1 MKQWCIIVLLLL
13 AGLPAKAEHILGGAI
28 SYRFVGAR
36 GEEETYEV
44 TVKLYAYCGTPN
56 KIFYMIGRRAKI
68 KIYKGMQS
76 SLDMAFLPYDSS
88 RSELNITP
96 ICPDEADHTTCS
108 GPLEVYPGVRQITY
122 SGNVTI
128 KGKNDNWHIAFTSG
142 ITQSPDP
149 LTYAGVAGAFIQ
161 NIDAMPSPLAPDP
174 EKLFPLYLDA
184 TLNNTM
190 GPNNSVDYDDGY
202 APFFCEN
209 KPALYSPGARDPDN
223 DQLEFKLISGKMFS
237 SPTIQSPQEAYNL
250 RYISPYTPDT
260 PLAAAPGSF
269 KLNSRNGEIR
279 FLPNQVSN
287 NLVVYQ
293 VNEYRKGVKMGSTQ
307 KAVTFV
313 TIDNCNNDAPQGII
327 GDVEELD
334 TSRDDSG
341 ALVFSQ
347 CEGWDKELKIDI
359 KGSDSNLDNITI
371 THGVLPEEASLTVEG
386 EGTPTPKAHF
396 RWAAAQARP
405 GRYLINL
412 TYSDDGCPLMA
423 TQTTAYTIDIRPR
436 PEVQLPADT
445 TLCTGMPLR
454 IETPLQ
460 ADATY
465 RWSEGDTTNYMVVT
479 RPGDYELRATNHCG
493 TAADKIHIGYIDCK
507 YCLFV
512 PNAFT
517 PNGDG
522 RNDRFVV
529 KAGCPFRTINL
540 QVFNRYGQRLFT
552 SLSLDKTWDGTFN
565 GQPVEQGDY
574 FYVIDAA
581 YLNPGDGP
589 ARTRG
594 TVTVLR

>member
-1 MKQWCIIVLLLL
+1 MKIIFLLLL
-13 AGLPAKAEHILGGAI
+13 IAAGLPAKASHIFGVAI
-28 SYRFVGAR
+28 SYHFVEAR
-36 GEEETYEV
+36 GEEETYQV
-44 TVKLYAYCGTPN
+44 TLRLYAYCGAPN
-56 KIFYMIGRRAKI
+56 RSGDIINQRAKI
-68 KIYKGMQS
+68 KIYKGSQS
-76 SLDMAFLPYDSS
+76 SLNMVFLDYDAGHS
-88 RSELNITP
+88 RINISP
-96 ICPDEADHTTCS
+96 VCPDEMDQNTCADPM
-108 GPLEVYPGVRQITY
+108 GVYPGVLQFAY

-128 KGKNDNWHIAFTSG
+128 KGKDPSWHFAFNSD
-142 ITQSPDP
+142 ITQTPDP
-149 LTYAGVAGAFIQ
+149 LTRAGLAAGVIK
-161 NIDAMPSPLAPDP
+161 NLDAVLPPFP
-174 EKLFPLYLDA
+174 EDQEKPFPLYLDA

-202 APFFCEN
+202 APFFCIN

-223 DQLEFKLISGKMFS
+223 DRLEFKLIPCRKLG
-237 SPTIQSPQEAYNL
+237 SPAIQSPREAYDM
-250 RYISPYTPDT
+250 RYISPFTPEQ

-269 KLNSRNGEIR
+269 KLNGGTGEIR

-287 NLVVYQ
+287 NILVYQ

-313 TIDNCNNDAPQGII
+313 TIDNCNNDAPQGIT

-334 TSRDDSG
+334 TSRDDNRT
-341 ALVFSQ
+341 LIFSQ

-371 THGVLPEEASLTVEG
+371 THGALPEGASLTVED

-460 ADATY
+460 SDATY

-493 TAADKIHIGYIDCK
+493 TAADKIHIDYIDCK

-529 KAGCPFRTINL
+529 KAACPFRTINL